1 MKIVGAAFNRQAAQ
15 RRFLDKIRLKYA
27 TRMGFEMRRVM
38 RAIRQA
44 MEIEKEMKKEF
55 ADELGDDD
63 HVLHKD
69 ATFQPLFT
77 PGFKETKIMAKHV
90 IDETKRLMKA
100 HENTSK

>member
-1 MKIVGAAFNRQAAQ
+1 MEEF
-15 RRFLDKIRLKYA
+15 RRFPI
-27 TRMGFEMRRVM
+27 

-77 PGFKETKIMAKHV
+77 PGFKETKIMVEHV
-90 IDETKRLMKA
+90 INETKRLMKA
-100 HENTSK
+100 HEKPAK